1 MYLTSHK
8 AKPSA
13 RLTAVLITSQK
24 VLSGHQIS
32 TTMIPSIIPV
42 FRNNFSWGT
51 LDIFGNIIYLYD
63 GNDTVGGALSL
74 REILGLDI
82 SGT

>member
-1 MYLTSHK
+1 
-8 AKPSA
+8 
-13 RLTAVLITSQK
+13 
-24 VLSGHQIS
+24 
-32 TTMIPSIIPV
+32 MIPSIIPV